1 MPETVHVQAVANYER
16 VAFSVA
22 FPESRLL
29 FVASV
34 RRFATV
40 VVVDSEDVHRALLAV
55 RGGVKS
61 GTRFQ
66 KKKEWSWRRNRQL
79 WSQDVD
85 EGEWSGR
92 HSQVGRRA

>member
-16 VAFSVA
+16 VAFSVV

-40 VVVDSEDVHRALLAV
+40 VVVES
-55 RGGVKS
+55 
-61 GTRFQ
+61 
-66 KKKEWSWRRNRQL
+66 
-79 WSQDVD
+79 
-85 EGEWSGR
+85 
-92 HSQVGRRA
+92 

>member
-1 MPETVHVQAVANYER
+1 VPETVHAQAVANYER
-16 VAFSVA
+16 VAFSVV

-29 FVASV
+29 FAASV

-40 VVVDSEDVHRALLAV
+40 VVVDSENVHRALLAV

-66 KKKEWSWRRNRQL
+66 NEKEWSWRRIHQL
-79 WSQDVD
+79 WSHA
-85 EGEWSGR
+85 GR
-92 HSQVGRRA
+92 WRRRMERRA

>member
-1 MPETVHVQAVANYER
+1 MPETVHAQAVANYER
-16 VAFSVA
+16 VAFSVV

-61 GTRFQ
+61 GT
-66 KKKEWSWRRNRQL
+66 SWRRNRQL

-85 EGEWSGR
+85 EGEWSGG